1 MGSLESQHNYQGQ
14 AFLEETTV
22 FTKAYR
28 TENAS
33 CVWEREFCIMVR
45 MSVTERIIEESL
57 GLSEERTG
65 GMLKS

>member
-14 AFLEETTV
+14 AFLEERTV

-33 CVWEREFCIMVR
+33 CVWERVR
-45 MSVTERIIEESL
+45 ILYRGKNEHDRKNNRGKFRVE
-57 GLSEERTG
+57 
-65 GMLKS
+65 